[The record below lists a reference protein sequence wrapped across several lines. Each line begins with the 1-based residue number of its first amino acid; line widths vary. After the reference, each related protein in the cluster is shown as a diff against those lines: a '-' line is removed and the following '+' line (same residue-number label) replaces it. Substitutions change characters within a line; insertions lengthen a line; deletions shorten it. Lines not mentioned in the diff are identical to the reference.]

1 MSSRFFAAAAALAV
15 ATGCSTAQ
23 VQSDPTPLPPPAG
36 AEGALVPTGTEM
48 FVELDR
54 TLSAQDSRVG
64 DTFTATVTNDVVVNG
79 DVVVPEGSTVT
90 GRITGLTEAEGI
102 NDQGAIRLAFESIE
116 VNGTTHA
123 FSAEITDVEVSAMEG
138 ARGSGAAERAA
149 VGGATGAVIGA
160 IIGGSLRDALIGGV
174 LGAGAGTIVSLGMG
188 DVQNALPEG
197 SDLTLRVT
205 SAIAAR

>member
-1 MSSRFFAAAAALAV
+1 MQARLFAAAAAVAV

-36 AEGALVPTGTEM
+36 AQAALVPAGTEM
-48 FVELDR
+48 IVELDR
-54 TLSAQDSRVG
+54 TLSAQDNRQG
-64 DTFTATVTNDVVVNG
+64 DAFTATVTNDVVVNG
-79 DVVVPEGSTVT
+79 EVVVPEGSTVT
-90 GRITGLTEAEGI
+90 GRITGVTRAQSVT
-102 NDQGAIRLAFESIE
+102 DQGAIRLAFESIE
-116 VNGTTHA
+116 VNGVTHA
-123 FSAEITDVEVSAMEG
+123 FSADITDVNVSAVEG

-205 SAIAAR
+205 SAVAAR